1 MSFPLILLCLTGFV
15 FILIW
20 LIIFIFCIKN
30 VSYFVNKNKLIMLC
44 YWQNILI
51 LFVLR
56 LDKIGVSIILVIC
69 LLRYSHETPALTNL
83 QYIISNTSSS
93 LLIFSP
99 MLDSHNRI
107 YYFTLSALL
116 LGLWYVALAFLSK
129 SFHENK
135 WPIKT
140 PQFSSGG
147 VVSLCVTRL
156 NNHSDIC
163 LVLCLLACWLIGSR
177 LNNPMLA
184 RLRHGPVLI
193 VFRTSVLDFFLY
205 PFTNRWAATGPS
217 NLCENNC
224 HKVNFIAGFMHLW
237 AGRRC
242 PVPGY
247 WWMGLL
253 HWLEWE

>member
-1 MSFPLILLCLTGFV
+1 MMLLIIKSLSPIHNQILLFN
-15 FILIW
+15 LI
-20 LIIFIFCIKN
+20 
-30 VSYFVNKNKLIMLC
+30 Y
-44 YWQNILI
+44 
-51 LFVLR
+51 
-56 LDKIGVSIILVIC
+56 
-69 LLRYSHETPALTNL
+69 
-83 QYIISNTSSS
+83 
-93 LLIFSP
+93 
-99 MLDSHNRI
+99 
-107 YYFTLSALL
+107 
-116 LGLWYVALAFLSK
+116 LGIVTWYVVLGFLSK

-140 PQFSSGG
+140 PQFFSSGI
-147 VVSLCVTRL
+147 VSLCVTRL

-184 RLRHGPVLI
+184 RLWRGPVLI
-193 VFRTSVLDFFLY
+193 VFCTFWL
-205 PFTNRWAATGPS
+205 PPTNRWAATGPS

-242 PVPGY
+242 PVPSY

-253 HWLEWE
+253 RQLEWE